1 MPVCLS
7 VRTHRLTRRNVGR
20 AAYSRCLPHVQPAR
34 LHRNFLP
41 GARRSAQFRH
51 LAPLTREDRQRC
63 GPHRWYQ
70 DSVLRFMDKKTV
82 ATGEQLV
89 VACNSTKE
97 QIVFAQLTATDVIE
111 G

>member
-1 MPVCLS
+1 
-7 VRTHRLTRRNVGR
+7 
-20 AAYSRCLPHVQPAR
+20 
-34 LHRNFLP
+34 
-41 GARRSAQFRH
+41 
-51 LAPLTREDRQRC
+51 
-63 GPHRWYQ
+63 
-70 DSVLRFMDKKTV
+70 MDKKTV